1 MRFLLSTTVALFG
14 LSLFGTPAQ
23 AHGPSRQKVIETITI
38 QAPADAVW
46 QRIKA
51 FNDMGWHP
59 AIESTTATDGNQ
71 PGSVRT
77 LKLKGGGTI
86 IESLESWSDADRK
99 FSYRMKDPGPV
110 PVNNYSSTISVTPA
124 GTNASTVEWR
134 GAFYRAFLNN
144 DPPPEQNDEAA
155 LKAVTG
161 IYKGGLEA
169 LKQAVEGR

>member
-1 MRFLLSTTVALFG
+1 MRFLLSTTAAFIG

-51 FNDMGWHP
+51 FNDMSWHP
-59 AIESTTATDGNQ
+59 AIDSTSATDGNQ

-124 GTNASTVEWR
+124 GTHASTVEWR

-169 LKQAVEGR
+169 LKKAVEGR